1 MKKIVLILL
10 SFTIF
15 AVHSFSESQNLSKGL
30 RLYEDSKYSQAKPY
44 FEKIVAL
51 NNEETGEAYYY
62 LAEIAYFTLADPKN
76 EIEHERLLRLSIEKD
91 YVPAIVHLAGYIADA
106 EEGEK
111 ILLTGLEKFPNNES
125 IIEGLTN
132 IYYTMG
138 ATEKTISMYEKL
150 VQNGK
155 VSAYLN
161 LGYLYLEQNKY
172 ELAEEYFSKAVNEN
186 VDGSIIGLAAF
197 YKAQKK
203 YDLAEKYYLEGI
215 AKATKKEKNDCDC
228 YDTSTEEL
236 IDLYILQKKYLEVQK
251 YYESL
256 GTYNRQDILSTI
268 AGKAYYLED
277 YITAEKYYLQEM
289 KENPNSFYNQIPLAL
304 SAEKS
309 GNNLLAK
316 EIYEKDIVNNSG
328 GESTVN
334 YVDFMLEQGKLYEVE
349 NFAKENAGTEIES
362 SIYGAL
368 LSNYFDKKNV
378 EGIKKYSQVLIQT
391 GDETYKYELGYA
403 YYLEKNYSEATKNFL
418 ITKKFP
424 NFSQDS
430 LYYLGMIEKEK
441 GNTKEAKAYFLQVY
455 RKDKYYSFDLLNEL
469 KAIYEKERNISKM
482 NQIQEIIDEINNSN
496 DDTDY

>member
-1 MKKIVLILL
+1 MKKILLILL

-15 AVHSFSESQNLSKGL
+15 AVNSFAESGNLSKGL
-30 RLYEDSKYSQAKPY
+30 KLYDDSKYSQAKPY

-51 NNEETGEAYYY
+51 NNEETGEAYFY
-62 LAEIAYFTLADPKN
+62 LAEIAYFTLAEPKN
-76 EIEHERLLRLSIEKD
+76 DVEHERLLRLSIAKD
-91 YVPAIVHLAGYIADA
+91 YIPAITHLGGYISDA
-106 EEGEK
+106 KEGEK
-111 ILLTGLEKFPNNES
+111 ILLAGLEKFPNNQD
-125 IIEGLTN
+125 IIDTLGEV
-132 IYYTMG
+132 YDTME
-138 ATEKTISMYEKL
+138 ATDKTVNFYEQL
-150 VQNGK
+150 VAKGNNK
-155 VSAYLN
+155 AYLS
-161 LGYLYLEQNKY
+161 LGYLYQDDEQYN
-172 ELAEEYFSKAVNEN
+172 LAEENYLKAANNNVEGSK
-186 VDGSIIGLAAF
+186 LALAEF
-197 YKAQKK
+197 YKSQKK
-203 YDLAEKYYLEGI
+203 YDLAEKYYLEV
-215 AKATKKEKNDCDC
+215 KAEDAD
-228 YDTSTEEL
+228 DGGL
-236 IDLYILQKKYLEVQK
+236 ADLYIIQKKYDLAEKLFQDSGK
-251 YYESL
+251 YD
-256 GTYNRQDILSTI
+256 RQEILSTI
-268 AGKAYYLED
+268 AGRAFNLED
-277 YITAEKYYLQEM
+277 YKTAEKYYLQEM

-316 EIYEKDIVNNSG
+316 EIYEKYIVNNSG
-328 GESTVN
+328 GESIVN

-424 NFSQDS
+424 DFSQDS

-482 NQIQEIIDEINNSN
+482 NQIQEIIDEINDSN
-496 DDTDY
+496 DDTNY